1 MANRAPKQLS
11 LPHILWEVF
20 RRPGYIIL
28 ILVVILGI
36 LVFAAWLPNLH
47 FLGQTLFTGRYSVG
61 ARAIILLN
69 TFNLLQSN
77 LSVVTLSL
85 TVLIAFLTAV
95 NIAEGDLQ
103 TGGTSRLTG
112 AGALQNIASL
122 AFLDSGFSGTLD
134 VATLDSNNTY
144 LLPDIDDADLTDTVC
159 LFELANC
166 AGGNVTTSGGANTNR
181 LAKFTTGTN
190 IEESDISETGGL
202 VFLVRDGETGFHVPT
217 GDPEALADRLRQLL
231 QDEILRQRLG
241 QQAAEYAKRYAWPLI
256 ADQIIDL
263 YHGTTGIHA

>member
-95 NIAEGDLQ
+95 NIALIVYYFRQ
-103 TGGTSRLTG
+103 NKPLKAA
-112 AGALQNIASL
+112 AG
-122 AFLDSGFSGTLD
+122 
-134 VATLDSNNTY
+134 
-144 LLPDIDDADLTDTVC
+144 
-159 LFELANC
+159 
-166 AGGNVTTSGGANTNR
+166 
-181 LAKFTTGTN
+181 
-190 IEESDISETGGL
+190 
-202 VFLVRDGETGFHVPT
+202 TGFFGLLVGLFGIGCATCGSVVLSAIFGLTATAAFVSYLPWRGLEFGLFSLVVLTLSLFLTARKIKEPSTCRVKPT
-217 GDPEALADRLRQLL
+217 AR
-231 QDEILRQRLG
+231 
-241 QQAAEYAKRYAWPLI
+241 
-256 ADQIIDL
+256 
-263 YHGTTGIHA
+263 